1 MPEKQFSDYLKKI
14 DFSDIRVLVVGLVL
28 LLVPVL
34 FIFYL
39 SGGGEK
45 GELSRQKIKSMA
57 RRKNIFNYSKKKKA
71 KRKGLGS
78 KTGESK
84 GSSWFSSESP
94 EKKVERELEQAFK
107 AVKRSKR
114 SVSFPPGT
122 TKVQKQSYLAET
134 NQLICEGNGALENS
148 NLPEAEKLFERAF
161 DEARDNAFQKVYALG
176 GLLEVYSQMNDK
188 RKYEETFQKYMD
200 WVNRLP
206 RDVVGGDLRESVRN
220 AYMTLKSLQDHRGRQ
235 EISEGLRNSELVQQG
250 YIKPTEVPG
259 GLATTLA
266 EFPAKFD

>member
-1 MPEKQFSDYLKKI
+1 MSEKQLSDYLKKV

-39 SGGGEK
+39 SGDTEK

-71 KRKGLGS
+71 K
-78 KTGESK
+78 KT
-84 GSSWFSSESP
+84 SSVGKSGDSSSGWFSSESP
-94 EKKVERELEQAFK
+94 EKKVQRELEQAFK
-107 AVKRSKR
+107 VIKRSKR

-122 TKVQKQSYLAET
+122 TRVQKESYLAET
-134 NQLICEGNGALENS
+134 NQLICEGNGALENR
-148 NLPEAEKLFERAF
+148 NLPEAQKLFERAF

-176 GLLEVYSQMNDK
+176 GLLEVYSQMKDE

-200 WVNRLP
+200 WVGKLP

-220 AYMTLKSLQDHRGRQ
+220 AYMTLKALQDHRGRQ
-235 EISEGLRNSELVQQG
+235 EISERLRNSELVKEG

-266 EFPAKFD
+266 EFPAKFE